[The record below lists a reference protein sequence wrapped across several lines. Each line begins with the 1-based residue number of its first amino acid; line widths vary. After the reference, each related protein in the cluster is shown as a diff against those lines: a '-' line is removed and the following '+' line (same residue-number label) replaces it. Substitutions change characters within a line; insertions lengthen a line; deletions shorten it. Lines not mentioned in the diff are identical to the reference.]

1 VAEQTS
7 SSIFEIQTTT
17 DELSAS
23 LVIRDRLVESNLT
36 PCVKIQPG
44 CQSTYFWEG
53 AWRNAQEH
61 VLTALVPE
69 AYLEQLVSIIKSA
82 HNYTNPE
89 IIARR
94 LTVLSSEY
102 ASWIH
107 DSLAELQARQS

>member
-1 VAEQTS
+1 
-7 SSIFEIQTTT
+7 
-17 DELSAS
+17 
-23 LVIRDRLVESNLT
+23 
-36 PCVKIQPG
+36 
-44 CQSTYFWEG
+44 
-53 AWRNAQEH
+53 
-61 VLTALVPE
+61 VPE

-107 DSLAELQARQS
+107 DSLAELQASQS